1 MQRGKSVL
9 PNSQFPLQEKKPNEA
24 LLLFQAMDDN
34 DDCEDAALIEV
45 VHYLRGCRSLDIP
58 QEWRQVLPEKL

>member
-1 MQRGKSVL
+1 M
-9 PNSQFPLQEKKPNEA
+9 KPYCC
-24 LLLFQAMDDN
+24 FKRWMIDN